1 MMLLI
6 GLLTQA
12 CDLVTGSPT
21 PTFEGPSTSST
32 GPSGSEAPSDSPA
45 GSPAGSQAIEP
56 TFDPASVRVA
66 LRKVLGGLDQPTGVT
81 GAGDGSGRMFVLEQ
95 PGRIRIVRDGRLL
108 DRPFLD
114 IRSIVSCCGERG
126 LLGLAFPPDFNPA
139 GGTFFIDYTDV
150 NGDTVVAAVSVDGG
164 DEDLADR
171 GSLRPILHVDQPF
184 ANHNGGGLAF
194 GPDGELY
201 IGMGDGGSGG
211 DPQGNGQRLDTLL
224 GKMLRID
231 VGGDI
236 AAGQPYGIPTDNP
249 FTADAGRRPEIWAY
263 GLRNPWRFSFD
274 RETGDL
280 WIGDVGQNRFEEI
293 DRLAVG
299 SLPGANLGWNIM
311 EGRHCFS
318 GAECSRTNLV
328 LPIAEYDHSAGDCA
342 VIGGYVYRGSA
353 FPRLDGGYVFGDEC
367 SGTIRGLAA
376 AGPDQQ
382 EGVVLLESDRVIS
395 SFGESD
401 DGELYLTD
409 LRSGEL
415 YQVTAAGS

>member
-1 MMLLI
+1 MFLLI

-12 CDLVTGSPT
+12 CELATGSPT
-21 PTFEGPSTSST
+21 PTAEEPSTSAP
-32 GPSGSEAPSDSPA
+32 GPNGTEAPG
-45 GSPAGSQAIEP
+45 GSPVGSPTSEP
-56 TFDPASVRVA
+56 AFDPASVRVT
-66 LRKVLGGLDQPTGVT
+66 LRRVLGGLDRPTAVT
-81 GAGDGSGRMFVLEQ
+81 ASGDGSGRLFVLEQ

-114 IRSIVSCCGERG
+114 IRSLVSCCAERG

-139 GGTFFIDYTDV
+139 GGTFFINYTDA

-171 GSLRPILHVDQPF
+171 ASLRPILHVDQPF

-224 GKMLRID
+224 GKILRID
-231 VGGDI
+231 VGGNT
-236 AAGQPYGIPTDNP
+236 AAGQPYGIPSDNP
-249 FTADAGRRPEIWAY
+249 FTEDAGRRPEIWAY

-293 DRLAVG
+293 DRLRVG
-299 SLPGANLGWNIM
+299 TVSGANLGWNIM
-311 EGRHCFS
+311 EGSHCFG

-328 LPIAEYDHSAGDCA
+328 LPIADYDHSAGDCA

-353 FPRLDGGYVFGDEC
+353 FPALVGAYVFGDEC
-367 SGTIRGLAA
+367 SGTIRGLVA

-382 EGVVLLESDRVIS
+382 KAVVLLESDRVIS

-409 LRSGEL
+409 LSSGEL
-415 YQVTAAGS
+415 YQVSATGN